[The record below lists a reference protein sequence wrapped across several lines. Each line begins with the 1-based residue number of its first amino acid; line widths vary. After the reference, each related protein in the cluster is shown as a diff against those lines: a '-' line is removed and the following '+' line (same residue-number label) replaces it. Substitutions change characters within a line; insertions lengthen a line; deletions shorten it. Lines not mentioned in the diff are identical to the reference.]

1 MNGVR
6 REQPPV
12 PTDGSIYSAEAVQ
25 DVAASMGLPNL
36 PEELLQRL
44 AKDVEYRIHQVV
56 EEAARFTRH
65 GKRTT
70 MSTNDIDLAFQ
81 SLNIE
86 PLYGHLSHVPTV
98 FRKANPNPAG
108 TNSKVAAPVY
118 FVEDEEIDF
127 DKVLRDEKV
136 VLPKLVNW
144 QAHWLAVEGIQ
155 PLIAENP
162 PKPPLSEQKG
172 RKQSPPRSVLAPV
185 APLQAGGPN
194 RKYKPVKHVLSR
206 ELQIY
211 YSRLTGALLPTT
223 SVADDGQQN
232 ARRAAALASLQYDA
246 GLQNLLPYLVRWVGQ
261 NVVTAIRNSDERE
274 RGPKASET
282 GETLEILLKVIH
294 ALIQN
299 ERLFI
304 EPYLHQILPP
314 LLSIL
319 LTSSLP
325 STPSTLRRDASEI
338 LAYLS
343 LQHGTTYPSLSERLT
358 KTLLLALL
366 APSKHLD
373 AAAINASANNA
384 MMVDSE
390 GAPIETSNEAAENKE
405 KYEFFEGRMHGSSGS
420 REGAVRGLA
429 SLSPQAVE
437 RGLIES
443 AGAKI
448 IGQEALSGEDG
459 EVLAVLDALTEL
471 KPRSKVPVPLEE
483 MDGDIKHA
491 LEETFGPRFARLI
504 GRDAAWAKALL
515 NRGSD

>member
-1 MNGVR
+1 M
-6 REQPPV
+6 
-12 PTDGSIYSAEAVQ
+12 
-25 DVAASMGLPNL
+25 PNL
-36 PEELLQRL
+36 PDELLQRL

-70 MSTNDIDLAFQ
+70 MNTQDIDLALQ

-86 PLYGHLSHVPTV
+86 PLYGHLSHMPTV
-98 FRKANPNPAG
+98 FRRANPNPAG

-118 FVEDEEIDF
+118 FVEDEEVDF

-136 VLPKLVNW
+136 TLPKMVNW
-144 QAHWLAVEGIQ
+144 HAHWLAVEGIQ
-155 PLIAENP
+155 PLTADNP
-162 PKPPLSEQKG
+162 PRPPLSEQKG

-185 APLQAGGPN
+185 APAMQGAGAN

-211 YSRLTGALLPTT
+211 YSRLTAALLPPASSITDE
-223 SVADDGQQN
+223 AQQN
-232 ARRAAALASLQYDA
+232 ARRTAALASLQYDA

-261 NVVTAIRNSDERE
+261 SVVTAIRNMDERE
-274 RGPKASET
+274 RASKAADAT

-325 STPSTLRRDASEI
+325 ANPPTLRRDASEI
-338 LAYLS
+338 LAFIS

-373 AAAINASANNA
+373 AAAITTSANNA
-384 MMVDSE
+384 MMIDSE
-390 GAPIETSNEAAENKE
+390 GAPTESAITGPAASGATD
-405 KYEFFEGRMHGSSGS
+405 KYDFFEGRMHGSSGS

-443 AGAKI
+443 AGAKV
-448 IGQEALSGEDG
+448 IGEEAIHDDDG
-459 EVLAVLDALTEL
+459 EVLAAMDALATL
-471 KPRSKVPVPLEE
+471 RPRSKNPVPLDESDTE
-483 MDGDIKHA
+483 TRRE
-491 LEETFGPRFARLI
+491 LEEVFGPRFARLL
-504 GRDAAWAKALL
+504 GQDGVWAKALL
-515 NRGSD
+515 KRHVE